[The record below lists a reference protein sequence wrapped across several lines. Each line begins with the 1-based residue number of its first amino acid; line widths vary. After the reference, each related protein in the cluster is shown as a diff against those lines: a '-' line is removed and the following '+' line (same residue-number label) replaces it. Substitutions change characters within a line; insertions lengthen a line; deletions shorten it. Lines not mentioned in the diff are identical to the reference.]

1 MAGIGFGLRHLLKKN
16 SYLAL
21 LRAYGYAALIGSG
34 PWVMSIVAIMVL
46 GLLVSAGQQQSALFV
61 SDFLVSVT
69 WLVAS
74 SLIVT
79 GPLQMI
85 FTRFIADQLYID
97 RPDRVLPNL
106 MGLITLTTGLALVIS
121 LAVAV
126 IWAAEAPLVYK
137 ILMIMAFVI
146 LCNLWNVA
154 VFVAGVKN
162 YHHVIFAFAM
172 GYGATLGL
180 GLWWQDIGITGL
192 LSAFVVGQML
202 LVSLLMIMVIR
213 TYPGDKSWA
222 LAFFSRDSTRLQLLG
237 IGLFYN
243 LGIWAD
249 KLMFWF
255 NPATSVSVIPP
266 LRAAPL
272 YDLPLFLAY
281 LSIIPGMAVFLM
293 RIETDFAE
301 NCSEF
306 DRAIRNGH
314 SLADIDSWRKAMRI
328 SVRRGIYDILKIQG
342 LTVLVLLL
350 TGAQVLAF
358 MGFSSWYLPM
368 FSVLVV
374 AVGIQV
380 LFMAVLNVLFYLD
393 RMRPALWLCVLFC
406 TTNFALTFVSQLMG
420 PEYYGYGYA
429 LSLLLVTVLGVFQL
443 DREFRDLTFHTFMRQ
458 G

>member
-1 MAGIGFGLRHLLKKN
+1 MAGIGFGLRHLLKQN

-46 GLLVSAGQQQSALFV
+46 GLIVSAGQQSAAFV

-97 RPDRVLPNL
+97 RPDRILPNL
-106 MGLITLTTGLALVIS
+106 LGLITLTTGLALMIS
-121 LAVAV
+121 LAVAYL
-126 IWAAEAPLVYK
+126 WASDAPLVYK
-137 ILMIMAFVI
+137 TLMAMAFVI

-162 YHHVIFAFAM
+162 YHHVILAFAV
-172 GYGATLGL
+172 GYGATLAL
-180 GLWWQDIGITGL
+180 GLWWQGIGINGL

-202 LVSLLMIMVIR
+202 LLSLLMIMVIR
-213 TYPGDKSWA
+213 TYPAKASWA
-222 LAFFSRDSTRLQLLG
+222 LSFFSRDRTRLQLLG

-314 SLADIDSWRKAMRI
+314 KLESIDSWRKAMRI

-342 LTVLVLLL
+342 LTVVVLLL
-350 TGAQVLAF
+350 TGAEVLAF

-393 RMRPALWLCVLFC
+393 RMGPALRLCMIFC
-406 TTNFALTFVSQLMG
+406 TANVALTFCSQVMG

-429 LSLLLVTVLGVFQL
+429 LSLLLVTVLGVLQL
-443 DREFRDLTFHTFMRQ
+443 GREFRDLTFNTFMRQ
-458 G
+458 